1 MDVIIEGKITA
12 DEGIDD
18 ILRTCAEIKS
28 VKTPVLRINDNN
40 SDLQGRIGFSQ
51 GGYIV
56 GGKIVPT
63 GESGYEAV
71 RRLLSV
77 SEGNYAILDPM
88 RKHVADVNQSLWIKV
103 EKIVPLLPDL
113 PESPEGL
120 IDPHPQDAIR
130 QTGNMEIPPN
140 LQPDEKKDLS
150 VDERAEAPKSVVV
163 NAASKSRKFDLVY
176 WRFFRAGLC
185 IIAGFTVVLSV
196 FMYHNE
202 LLTFFNNLFLSQK

>member
-1 MDVIIEGKITA
+1 M
-12 DEGIDD
+12 DD

-28 VKTPVLRINDNN
+28 VKTPVLRINDNK

-51 GGYIV
+51 GGYII
-56 GGKIVPT
+56 GGKIAPT
-63 GESGYEAV
+63 GESGYDAV

-140 LQPDEKKDLS
+140 LQLDEKKDLLS
-150 VDERAEAPKSVVV
+150 EKAVVV
-163 NAASKSRKFDLVY
+163 NAASKSRKFDLGY

-202 LLTFFNNLFLSQK
+202 LLMFFNNLFLSQK